1 MSLMKKCLNIT
12 FLIMAVAIL
21 LASCTKSTEEFI
33 ADPIQPVTDTT
44 WVTLTAPTSVD
55 AYLKSNAAAAVT
67 DSIRNDSITTRTY
80 LSGKLRLTFPRY
92 CFIDSTSAGAYDN
105 VKIEVIAINSR
116 GELLKSLIST
126 RSTDS
131 FNINTLFYVY
141 VRATRNNVE
150 LPLLTDK
157 RFLVEFDDANYLGN
171 SQVYVAPSQG
181 TSSNTPLYNTT
192 NSVYFSIQTLGGTQ
206 GYRYRYYNDRTGWSM
221 CGNTPTSSSTA
232 RIFTTLPIQFTNVNT
247 RAYIVLNDSKT
258 VIKMNDNVPGG
269 YFELDRLPL
278 AASFKIVTVSI
289 INGVYYLGIGESS
302 TSNNLIIQLHP
313 VQSSPT
319 SINSFLNNL

>member
-12 FLIMAVAIL
+12 YLLMAVAIL
-21 LASCTKSTEEFI
+21 FASCSKSTEDFI
-33 ADPIQPVTDTT
+33 SDPIQPTADTT
-44 WVTLTAPTSVD
+44 WMNLTGPTSVD

-67 DSIRNDSITTRTY
+67 DSIQNDSNVTRTY
-80 LSGKLRLTFPRY
+80 LSGKLRLTFPRF
-92 CFIDSTSAGAYDN
+92 CFIDSSAAGAYDHI
-105 VKIEVIAINSR
+105 KIEVIAINSR

-131 FNINTLFYVY
+131 LNINALFYVY

-150 LPLLTDK
+150 LPLLPDK
-157 RFLVEFDDANYLGN
+157 RFLVEFDDASYLGN
-171 SQVYVAPSQG
+171 SQVYVAPQA
-181 TSSNTPLYNTT
+181 TSSNTSWYNTT
-192 NSVYFSIQTLGGTQ
+192 NSVFFSIQTIGSQ
-206 GYRYRYYNDRTGWSM
+206 GYRYKYYNDRTGWSM
-221 CGNTPTSSSTA
+221 CGNTTTSSSTA

-247 RAYIVLNDSKT
+247 RSYIVLNDSKT

-269 YFELDRLPL
+269 YFELNRLPL
-278 AASFKIVTVSI
+278 TASFKIVTVSI
-289 INGVYYLGIGESS
+289 INSVYYLGIGESS